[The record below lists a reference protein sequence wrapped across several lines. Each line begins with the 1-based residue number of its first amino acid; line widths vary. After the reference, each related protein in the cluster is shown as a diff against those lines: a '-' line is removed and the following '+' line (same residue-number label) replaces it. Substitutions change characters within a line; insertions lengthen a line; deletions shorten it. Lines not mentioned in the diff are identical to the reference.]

1 MAKICQTRGACNNP
15 RSSSFS
21 SYNLAPSLP
30 ARFRFRLAALLLFSF
45 ICLTDSVCHAQSHD
59 VICHEGAGEF
69 EAGPNAG
76 IRVHVGA
83 ARNGELAARVCA
95 ASLNWGNESLV
106 ISSAASDL
114 DIDVFA
120 VDLGL
125 GPLVVT
131 AQVKKSKVECC
142 MVYNIYSL
150 RTPPELL
157 RSISGGQFFSAA
169 DTDLDGRVEIW
180 TDDAASVEGFENL
193 HLNDLDSPP
202 PLVLRFARGRLLD
215 VSSEFR
221 PVFDR
226 KIAELRAKL
235 DPRVLAD
242 FKSSDGRLKPAA
254 DLAADRMLR
263 LRNVKIKI
271 LEIVWSYLYS
281 GREKEAWRSLAEMW
295 PAADL
300 DRIRAAIANAHAHG
314 IRSQVDGVS
323 TAVSPGRDRRA
334 KIFDGTTTISATPGV
349 TPKDVKPKPE
359 IIPPRAMLMERPPP
373 VTAVEIELSQTESL
387 LKLVIDSAGKVRSVE
402 QMNGSQTVDEGL
414 LRSTVNWK
422 FVPAFSEGQPVAS
435 RIFLG
440 VSLRR

>member
-1 MAKICQTRGACNNP
+1 M
-15 RSSSFS
+15 
-21 SYNLAPSLP
+21 
-30 ARFRFRLAALLLFSF
+30 
-45 ICLTDSVCHAQSHD
+45 
-59 VICHEGAGEF
+59 
-69 EAGPNAG
+69 
-76 IRVHVGA
+76 HVGA
-83 ARNGELAARVCA
+83 ARNGALAARVCEA
-95 ASLNWGNESLV
+95 ALSWGNESLV
-106 ISSAASDL
+106 ISPAAADL
-114 DIDVFA
+114 DIDAFA

-131 AQVKKSKVECC
+131 AQVRKSKTECC

-193 HLNDLDSPP
+193 RLNDLDFPP
-202 PLVLRFARGRLLD
+202 LLVLRFVRGRLLD

-221 PVFDR
+221 PAFDQ
-226 KIAELRAKL
+226 KIAEVRAKV
-235 DPRVLAD
+235 DSQALAN

-254 DLAADRMLR
+254 DLTADRMLR

-281 GREKEAWRSLAEMW
+281 GREKEAWHTLAEMW

-323 TAVSPGRDRRA
+323 TAVSPGHDRRA
-334 KIFDGTTTISATPGV
+334 KIYDETTTISATPGV
-349 TPKDVKPKPE
+349 TPKDVKLKPE

-373 VTAVEIELSQTESL
+373 VTAAEAELAQTESL

-414 LRSTVNWK
+414 MRSTANWK
-422 FVPAFSEGQPVAS
+422 FVPAFSAGQPVAS
-435 RIFLG
+435 QIFLG